1 MSASFKAPQ
10 DAVSLLRR
18 PGTKAQGP
26 HARPSQPSESTTA
39 EAAPAPAGS
48 ARLTKKTYVP
58 FSSRLTPEH
67 QQALEQLAYWSRTA
81 KVDILEAALA
91 AYFAAHPDSQTPLP
105 ETARR

>member
-1 MSASFKAPQ
+1 MSNSFKAPQ

-26 HARPSQPSESTTA
+26 SARPGYGGESAPETA
-39 EAAPAPAGS
+39 AGASPAAGRAP
-48 ARLTKKTYVP
+48 KKEYVP

-67 QQALEQLAYWSRTA
+67 QAALERLSYWSRTA

-105 ETARR
+105 

>member
-26 HARPSQPSESTTA
+26 SARPSQLSEPAPA
-39 EAAPAPAGS
+39 ELAPAPAHAGR
-48 ARLTKKTYVP
+48 AAKKTYVP

-105 ETARR
+105 DTVRR

>member
-1 MSASFKAPQ
+1 MSNSFKAPQ

-26 HARPSQPSESTTA
+26 SARSLA
-39 EAAPAPAGS
+39 ADAAPEPASRAP
-48 ARLTKKTYVP
+48 KKSYLP

-67 QQALEQLAYWSRTA
+67 HQALDQLAYWSRTA

-105 ETARR
+105 

>member
-1 MSASFKAPQ
+1 MSTSFKAPQ

-26 HARPSQPSESTTA
+26 SARSSAAALTPE
-39 EAAPAPAGS
+39 APAEPAGR
-48 ARLTKKTYVP
+48 APKKAYVP

-67 QQALEQLAYWSRTA
+67 QLALDQLAYWSRTA

-105 ETARR
+105 

>member
-1 MSASFKAPQ
+1 MSNSFKAPQ
-10 DAVSLLRR
+10 DAVALLRR

-26 HARPSQPSESTTA
+26 SARPGYGGETA
-39 EAAPAPAGS
+39 PEAAASGASPAAPGRA
-48 ARLTKKTYVP
+48 AKKEYVP

-67 QQALEQLAYWSRTA
+67 QAALERLSYWSRTA

-105 ETARR
+105 

>member
-1 MSASFKAPQ
+1 MSNSFKAPQ

-26 HARPSQPSESTTA
+26 SARASQPAALATEA
-39 EAAPAPAGS
+39 EAEPAGR
-48 ARLTKKTYVP
+48 APKKAYVP

-67 QQALEQLAYWSRTA
+67 QLALDQLSYWSRTA

-91 AYFAAHPDSQTPLP
+91 AYFATHPDSQTPLP
-105 ETARR
+105 

>member
-1 MSASFKAPQ
+1 MSNSFKAPQ
-10 DAVSLLRR
+10 DAVALLRR

-26 HARPSQPSESTTA
+26 SARPSHLSEPAA
-39 EAAPAPAGS
+39 EAPASAAAAPARA
-48 ARLTKKTYVP
+48 TKKAYVP

-67 QQALEQLAYWSRTA
+67 QQALEQLSYWSRTA

-105 ETARR
+105 